1 MSSKTKVLFAGILIA
16 ALGRVLPHPPN
27 FAPMTALALY
37 AGAYLSRR
45 WVAFLVP
52 LAAMLV
58 GDSCLELA
66 VRWAHAYGAANW
78 LAGTRGFY
86 PSMWTT
92 YLAFVLVVA
101 IGCWLGRRGGVVR
114 IALATFA
121 SSITFFIVTNF
132 AVWAMESIYPHTAG
146 GLIDCYFVALPF
158 FGNTVASDGIFVAIL
173 FGGLA
178 LLEGASARN
187 RERSTAAATVN

>member
-1 MSSKTKVLFAGILIA
+1 MSNRTKVLIAGIFIA
-16 ALGRVLPHPPN
+16 ALGRVVSHPPN
-27 FAPMTALALY
+27 FAPMTALALFG
-37 AGAYLSRR
+37 GAYLSRR

-66 VRWAHAYGAANW
+66 ARWAHLYGTANW
-78 LAGTRGFY
+78 LAGSHGFY
-86 PSMWTT
+86 ASMWTT

-101 IGCWLGRRGGVVR
+101 IGCWLGSRAGVVR

-121 SSITFFIVTNF
+121 SSLTFFIVTNF
-132 AVWAMESIYPHTAG
+132 AVWAMENIYPRTMG
-146 GLIDCYFVALPF
+146 GLMNCYFVALPF
-158 FGNTVASDGIFVAIL
+158 FANTVASDVIFVTIL

-178 LLEGASARN
+178 LLEGAK
-187 RERSTAAATVN
+187 ERSRVHSNATATVN